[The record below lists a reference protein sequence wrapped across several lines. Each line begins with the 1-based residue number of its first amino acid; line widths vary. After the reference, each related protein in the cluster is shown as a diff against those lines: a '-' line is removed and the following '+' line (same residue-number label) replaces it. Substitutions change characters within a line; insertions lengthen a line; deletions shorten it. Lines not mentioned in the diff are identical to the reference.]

1 MLRIGAHGRMV
12 VLNGGIH
19 HEAASQAR
27 LIGQSCSSCQ
37 REITARTVSSNNDLT
52 IVGGERIEVI
62 DDPP

>member
-1 MLRIGAHGRMV
+1 MV
-12 VLNGGIH
+12 VLNGGVH